1 MPRVSI
7 SLLVLGVVAGIIS
20 FAWTADHL
28 PLYSF
33 RILPFGIRAFFLFD
47 AILSIISGILFIL
60 SFRLFSLK
68 IIYLL
73 EVIYWWINYLLLT
86 LTRVLPAPLVG
97 RPLPVTTGPALIA
110 FILDIML
117 IILSTTLYILVTS
130 KR

>member
-1 MPRVSI
+1 MPRVSV
-7 SLLVLGVVAGIIS
+7 SLLVVGVIAGIVS

-28 PLYSF
+28 PLYNF

-47 AILSIISGILFIL
+47 AILSIIAGLLFIL

-97 RPLPVTTGPALIA
+97 TTCFASNSPTGTTSPAHHPHQHLG
-110 FILDIML
+110 
-117 IILSTTLYILVTS
+117 
-130 KR
+130 R

>member
-7 SLLVLGVVAGIIS
+7 SLLALGVVAGIAS

-28 PLYSF
+28 PLYSIRF
-33 RILPFGIRAFFLFD
+33 LPYSIRAFFLFD
-47 AILSIISGILFIL
+47 SILAIIAGILFIL
-60 SFRLFSLK
+60 SFRLFTLK

-86 LTRVLPAPLVG
+86 LTRVFPAPLIG

-110 FILDIML
+110 FVLDIIL
-117 IILSTTLYILVTS
+117 IILSTTIYIFLTS

>member
-1 MPRVSI
+1 MPRVSV
-7 SLLVLGVVAGIIS
+7 SLLVVGVIAGIVS

-28 PLYSF
+28 PLYNF

-47 AILSIISGILFIL
+47 AILSIIAGIFFIL

-97 RPLPVTTGPALIA
+97 RPLPVTTGPALTA
-110 FILDIML
+110 FILDIIL
-117 IILSTTLYILVTS
+117 IILSTTLYIFITG